1 MTDQP
6 TWNWTFISKS
16 LRVFYDFY
24 AISKSRQNLNNKVRD
39 FLIQADSSLMLYII
53 YSLCCAL
60 FIFVF
65 LSIAFLRDF
74 LWTGWMLLNDKKISI
89 FLCSANRI
97 TIWLILTRI
106 RSLTKTTPFAEGHLQ
121 QVEGFAE
128 PKILLE
134 QYPTRPHIAAPMIHT
149 MGKVMGLHL

>member
-1 MTDQP
+1 MLCIIHFRIFEYCFP
-6 TWNWTFISKS
+6 VRFS
-16 LRVFYDFY
+16 LNRLDVTY
-24 AISKSRQNLNNKVRD
+24 
-39 FLIQADSSLMLYII
+39 
-53 YSLCCAL
+53 
-60 FIFVF
+60 
-65 LSIAFLRDF
+65 
-74 LWTGWMLLNDKKISI
+74 KKISI